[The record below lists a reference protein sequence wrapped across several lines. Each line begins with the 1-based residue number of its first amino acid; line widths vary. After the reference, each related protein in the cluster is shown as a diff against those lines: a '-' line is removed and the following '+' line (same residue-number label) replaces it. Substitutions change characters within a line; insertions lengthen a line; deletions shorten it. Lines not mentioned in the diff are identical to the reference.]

1 MCQLRSVVRILSA
14 VIYCPATWYDVRFI
28 SVITLTVHQIVH
40 GRRIIVVPQAF
51 GGGDVEALP
60 AIMQRAV
67 LFSLLHCVPI
77 TALLFAGPSIMK
89 W

>member
-1 MCQLRSVVRILSA
+1 MCQLRSVDRNSRA
-14 VIYCPATWYDVRFI
+14 VIYCPAAWYDVHFI
-28 SVITLTVHQIVH
+28 SAITLTIHQIVH
-40 GRRIIVVPQAF
+40 ERRIIVVPQAF

-60 AIMQRAV
+60 AITQRAV

-89 W
+89 R